1 MSSRGRIAFVV
12 LAAAQ
17 VLFPLGLVGYNEARL
32 AFGYDV
38 RLKVEPVDPTDPF
51 RGEYVALSYEVSQVR
66 IFGGLAAGSTVYL
79 RLHKEG
85 ERWVGAGAQ
94 RSKPHSHPFIRGR
107 LTTRPQR
114 PSWTAQVEYGIETY
128 FVEEGRSL
136 EYERAIARQELYV
149 DVALDRNGKA
159 RIKRL
164 VVVPRE

>member
-1 MSSRGRIAFVV
+1 MSRRGRIAYIV

-51 RGEYVALSYEVSQVR
+51 RGEYVDLSYEVSQVR
-66 IFGGLAAGSTVYL
+66 ISGDLSPGATVYVK
-79 RLHKEG
+79 LHKEG
-85 ERWVGAGAQ
+85 ERWVGERAQ
-94 RSKPHSHPFIRGR
+94 LSRPQSHPFIRGR
-107 LTTRPQR
+107 FVTRQGGG
-114 PSWTAQVEYGIETY
+114 ALVEYGIETY

-149 DVALDRNGKA
+149 DVALDRSGRA

-164 VVVPRE
+164 VVVPNQ